1 MRPTHPPVQALGTI
15 TLHYHKHA
23 LRVVID
29 TAGGAH
35 YTGADL
41 SRILGYS
48 PGSGLSDPHRATLG
62 HFSTVMHGRR
72 QQLALTDVGL
82 DYLLSVSQKPEAAP
96 FRDWID
102 AHARPIIRR
111 HVRRKRGEALGDA
124 LQAHAREQ
132 ELQALRQQRGE
143 VQQQR
148 GESLGDALQALAHEQ
163 ELQALREQ
171 LQASQEHLDDVQQE
185 LLDCQRAYAE
195 VVQERDTAL
204 SRLAALT
211 PARSRTRTLLRRFL
225 GRGV

>member
-15 TLHYHKHA
+15 TLHYHQHA

-29 TAGGAH
+29 TTGDAH
-35 YTGADL
+35 FTGADL
-41 SRILGYS
+41 ARILGYN

-62 HFSTVMHGRR
+62 HYSTVTHGRR

-96 FRDWID
+96 FHAWID
-102 AHARPIIRR
+102 GQARPAIRR
-111 HVRRKRGEALGDA
+111 Y
-124 LQAHAREQ
+124 
-132 ELQALRQQRGE
+132 LRQQLGQQLGD
-143 VQQQR
+143 VQQQVGWGTADR
-148 GESLGDALQALAHEQ
+148 TP
-163 ELQALREQ
+163 
-171 LQASQEHLDDVQQE
+171 DDLYQE
-185 LLDCQRAYAE
+185 LLAYQRLYAE

-211 PARSRTRTLLRRFL
+211 PARSRARRLARRFL